1 MLFPQLKI
9 SERVSSIDDV
19 TFADLELIG
28 YKSHGKIK
36 MDMAV

>member
-1 MLFPQLKI
+1 
-9 SERVSSIDDV
+9 VTSIEEC
-19 TFADLELIG
+19 TFADLELVG